1 MSGERILIVED
12 ESILAMLIKGKL
24 QSSGYEIADW
34 VDRGEDAI
42 KSANEFLPDL
52 ILMDIVLKGEM
63 DGIEASKQ
71 IRNSLDIPIIYL
83 TAYSDDEVLKRARI
97 TEPYGYLIKPFRED
111 ELKANI
117 EMAMY
122 KHKSEKKKREVM
134 KKKVLSDFYEF
145 IQTSLNKF
153 SDYSEKEIKAEL
165 LNFFAQRVE
174 NDLKS
179 NFDVKMGDYVNDT
192 YADDL
197 DAIFDAYLSWLS
209 NLFSSFGIKN
219 KVDYNESGYYIEFI
233 NCPWELEAKKKP
245 IFCLNCQAVVNC
257 SLNWAQFEGNVDKD
271 ATIAEGS
278 PSCIFRLS

>member
-1 MSGERILIVED
+1 MAGERILIVED

-24 QSSGYEIADW
+24 KSSGYEIADW

-42 KSANEFLPDL
+42 KSAREKLPDL
-52 ILMDIVLKGEM
+52 VLMDIVLKGEM
-63 DGIEASKQ
+63 DGIEAAKR

-83 TAYSDDEVLKRARI
+83 TAYSDEEVLKRARV

-111 ELKANI
+111 ELRANI

-122 KHKSEKKKREVM
+122 KHKSEKKTREVM
-134 KKKVLSDFYEF
+134 RKKVLSDFYEF

-153 SDYSEKEIKAEL
+153 SDYSEKEIKEEL

-174 NDLKS
+174 KDLKS
-179 NFDVKMGDYVNDT
+179 NFDMKIGNYVIDSS
-192 YADDL
+192 DDL
-197 DAIFDAYLSWLS
+197 DEVFDTYLSWLS

-219 KVDYNESGYYIEFI
+219 KIDYNELGYFIEFI
-233 NCPWELEAKKKP
+233 NCPWEIEAKKKP
-245 IFCLNCQAVVNC
+245 IFCLNCQAVVNS
-257 SLNWAQFEGNVDKD
+257 SLRWAQFEGDVDKA

-278 PSCIFRLS
+278 ESCIFRLH